1 MNRLGRIGCPDLPVK
16 HAPQRWA
23 AYLDDPAQAALL
35 DGDRLLHTDFNLCVP
50 RISSMAMASR
60 VALPAVRQ

>member
-1 MNRLGRIGCPDLPVK
+1 LPQVVEVMNRLGRIGCPDLPVK

-35 DGDRLLHTDFNLCVP
+35 DGDRLLHTDST
-50 RISSMAMASR
+50 RSTS
-60 VALPAVRQ
+60 